1 MRRSEPNTSVHSSKG
16 RLVVTRVAEA
26 VAQVVAVCHE
36 QFRSDPCPEAFEE
49 AELRVRETMNAL
61 ACELLGAVIEKRDD
75 GASRIERDGQSWFRV
90 AATPRTIMTS
100 LGPLTY
106 RRARYRTS
114 TAPAHGG
121 LPGAVTA
128 AIYST
133 VLARPSR
140 SGPTRFRYAGESQSL
155 SRRRARADAE
165 EGVPARF
172 RIHAIPETDMH
183 DPERD
188 IRDIPLSQL
197 ELSPDNVRK
206 TPADDSA
213 FTELKASIAAHGLL
227 ENLIAHAMGLGADGI
242 GRYAVIA
249 GGRRL
254 AAMQALAAEGTLDE
268 DHPVPCRMIGD
279 IVTAEEV
286 SLAENSVRAAM
297 HPADQVEAFRR
308 LADAG
313 STAAAIA
320 ARFGVSERTVEK
332 RLRLGNAAPVLLEAY
347 RAGEIDL
354 DTLMAFAVTTNQARQ
369 SAVWETVSQQG
380 YRPGAWQIKRLLT
393 EDRVPA
399 TSAIVRFVGIE
410 AYEATGGKIDRDL
423 FAEEDER
430 GIWFDDPDLLN
441 KLAIDSLQVAAR
453 ELETRWK
460 WAEARLDVDWSATA
474 AFGRVRPQ
482 PAEPTDGEKAEIERL
497 RTRNDELANMD
508 DDGWTEE
515 LVEEADANETRLDEI
530 EATIEA
536 RAVYRRED
544 IAIAGCIATVGN
556 DGELKLIQGLVRPED
571 MPARE
576 SNDANMAGQDDTGD
590 GESASSS
597 IEAPTLA
604 APLASLGDAEAEAR
618 KEAGVGIGLADDL
631 RAIRTAIVKSQLACD
646 FEAAFDLLLFQLAR
660 GVFASGYHDDA
671 LDIRATE
678 TPDRP
683 AMRVNDDAFGTINVG
698 EKHLEIDRAT
708 QKLDWTGLSDTEAFA
723 ELRALPERDKR
734 TLFASCVAR
743 TLKGQLAF
751 EPKARPEVEA
761 TVARLDI
768 DFAAAVRGNRDQ
780 LWTAD
785 LLWSRLRKDRILAVA
800 RETLGETWAQAEAK
814 HKKADIA
821 KAMQDAFAHGG
832 DVPAG
837 VTAEGRAAAI
847 AWTPP
852 GFRAFDT
859 GAVDDSALADDEG
872 TTAPEPQ
879 PSKIDTPLEN
889 ALEHSSVDPSGADGE
904 ARQDDA
910 TEADAL
916 PGDDPEPTPV
926 EATRPINVS
935 VPGIVESIDA
945 PAVAERRA
953 AAIAS
958 AMNADATL
966 PVAASA
972 PEVAGPPAAD
982 AGGHD
987 VSVEREQ
994 VLAPPRGN
1002 GHDNGAELLEI
1013 PAFLRR
1019 G

>member
-1 MRRSEPNTSVHSSKG
+1 
-16 RLVVTRVAEA
+16 
-26 VAQVVAVCHE
+26 
-36 QFRSDPCPEAFEE
+36 
-49 AELRVRETMNAL
+49 
-61 ACELLGAVIEKRDD
+61 
-75 GASRIERDGQSWFRV
+75 
-90 AATPRTIMTS
+90 
-100 LGPLTY
+100 
-106 RRARYRTS
+106 
-114 TAPAHGG
+114 
-121 LPGAVTA
+121 
-128 AIYST
+128 
-133 VLARPSR
+133 
-140 SGPTRFRYAGESQSL
+140 
-155 SRRRARADAE
+155 
-165 EGVPARF
+165 
-172 RIHAIPETDMH
+172 MH

-188 IRDIPLSQL
+188 ISDIPLSQL

-227 ENLIAHAMGLGADGI
+227 ENLIARSMGPSPDGA

-254 AAMQALAAEGTLDE
+254 AAMQALAAEGALKE
-268 DHPVPCRMIGD
+268 DHPVPCRMIGS
-279 IVTAEEV
+279 IVAAEEV

-354 DTLMAFAVTTNQARQ
+354 DTLMAFAVTTDQARQ

-410 AYEATGGKIDRDL
+410 AYEAAGGRIDRDL

-441 KLAIDSLQVAAR
+441 KLAMDNLQAAAR

-474 AFGRVRPQ
+474 SFGRVRPQ
-482 PAEPTDGEKAEIERL
+482 QAEPTDGEKAEIERL

-508 DDGWTEE
+508 DEDWTEE
-515 LVEEADANETRLDEI
+515 LVEEAESNETRLDEI

-571 MPARE
+571 MPASE
-576 SNDANMAGQDDTGD
+576 AGNAGTAGHDDTGD
-590 GESASSS
+590 EENTISG
-597 IEAPTLA
+597 IDAPTFV
-604 APLASLGDAEAEAR
+604 APLASPGDAEAEAR

-631 RAIRTAIVKSQLACD
+631 RTIRTAIVKSQLACD

-660 GVFASGYHDDA
+660 SVFTSGYHDDA

-683 AMRVNDDAFGTINVG
+683 AMRVNDDAFGAINVG
-698 EKHLEIDRAT
+698 EKHLEIDRAA

-723 ELRALPERDKR
+723 ELRALPEQDKR
-734 TLFASCVAR
+734 TLLASCVAR

-780 LWTAD
+780 VWTAD
-785 LLWSRLRKDRILAVA
+785 LLWSRLRKDRILAIA

-814 HKKADIA
+814 RKKADIA
-821 KAMQDAFAHGG
+821 KAMQDAFAHGD

-837 VTAEGRAAAI
+837 VTAEGRASAI

-859 GAVDDSALADDEG
+859 GTVDDSGAADDPG

-879 PSKIDTPLEN
+879 PTVADTPLGGTPEDDGDD
-889 ALEHSSVDPSGADGE
+889 ADGGADPSGADSDTSQSGE
-904 ARQDDA
+904 PGAGAPAEAQQPMNAR
-910 TEADAL
+910 
-916 PGDDPEPTPV
+916 V
-926 EATRPINVS
+926 HS
-935 VPGIVESIDA
+935 VVESIDA
-945 PAVAERRA
+945 PAVADRRA
-953 AAIAS
+953 AALAS
-958 AMNADATL
+958 AVNADAVP

-972 PEVAGPPAAD
+972 PEAAGAGDHDAMRITI
-982 AGGHD
+982 AGGD
-987 VSVEREQ
+987 SNVPVEPEQ
-994 VLAPPRGN
+994 VMAPPRGN
-1002 GHDNGAELLEI
+1002 GHDNKAELLEI

>member
-1 MRRSEPNTSVHSSKG
+1 
-16 RLVVTRVAEA
+16 
-26 VAQVVAVCHE
+26 
-36 QFRSDPCPEAFEE
+36 
-49 AELRVRETMNAL
+49 
-61 ACELLGAVIEKRDD
+61 
-75 GASRIERDGQSWFRV
+75 
-90 AATPRTIMTS
+90 
-100 LGPLTY
+100 
-106 RRARYRTS
+106 
-114 TAPAHGG
+114 
-121 LPGAVTA
+121 
-128 AIYST
+128 
-133 VLARPSR
+133 
-140 SGPTRFRYAGESQSL
+140 
-155 SRRRARADAE
+155 
-165 EGVPARF
+165 
-172 RIHAIPETDMH
+172 MH

-188 IRDIPLSQL
+188 ISDIPLSRL

-206 TPADDSA
+206 TPADASA

-227 ENLIAHAMGLGADGI
+227 ENLIAHSMEPGTDGI
-242 GRYAVIA
+242 ARYAVIA

-254 AAMQALAAEGTLDE
+254 AAMQALAAEGALDE
-268 DHPVPCRMIGD
+268 DHPVPCRMIGG
-279 IVTAEEV
+279 IVAAEEI

-354 DTLMAFAVTTNQARQ
+354 ETLMAFAVTTDQARQ

-399 TSAIVRFVGIE
+399 TSAIARFVGLE
-410 AYEATGGKIDRDL
+410 AYEAAGGQIDRDL

-441 KLAIDSLQVAAR
+441 KLAMDSLQAATR

-482 PAEPTDGEKAEIERL
+482 PAEPTDEEKVEIERL
-497 RTRNDELANMD
+497 RTRNGELANMD

-530 EATIEA
+530 ETMIEA

-544 IAIAGCIATVGN
+544 TAIAGCIATIGN

-571 MPARE
+571 MPACE
-576 SNDANMAGQDDTGD
+576 PGDADAAGHDDTAD
-590 GESASSS
+590 GEENTISG
-597 IEAPTLA
+597 IDAPTFV
-604 APLASLGDAEAEAR
+604 APLVSPGDAEAEAR
-618 KEAGVGIGLADDL
+618 KGAGVGIGLADDL

-660 GVFASGYHDDA
+660 SVFTSGYHDDA

-698 EKHLEIDRAT
+698 EKHLEIDRTA
-708 QKLDWTGLSDTEAFA
+708 QKLDWTGLSDADAFA

-768 DFAAAVRGNRDQ
+768 DFAAAERGNRDQ
-780 LWTAD
+780 VWTAD
-785 LLWSRLRKDRILAVA
+785 LLWSRLRKDRILAIA

-814 HKKADIA
+814 QKKAEIA
-821 KAMQDAFAHGG
+821 KAMQDAFAHGD

-852 GFRAFDT
+852 GFRAFDAGT
-859 GAVDDSALADDEG
+859 VDDNGAADDPG
-872 TTAPEPQ
+872 TTALEAQ
-879 PSKIDTPLEN
+879 PTVADTPLGGAPEDDGDDTDGG
-889 ALEHSSVDPSGADGE
+889 AYPSGADGDTSPSGVPE
-904 ARQDDA
+904 AN
-910 TEADAL
+910 AL
-916 PGDDPEPTPV
+916 PDKDADPAPV
-926 EATRPINVS
+926 EAKQPMNARVHS
-935 VPGIVESIDA
+935 VVESIDA

-953 AAIAS
+953 AALAS
-958 AMNADATL
+958 AVNADTT
-966 PVAASA
+966 S
-972 PEVAGPPAAD
+972 
-982 AGGHD
+982 
-987 VSVEREQ
+987 SVEREQ

-1002 GHDNGAELLEI
+1002 GHDNGSELLEI

>member
-1 MRRSEPNTSVHSSKG
+1 M
-16 RLVVTRVAEA
+16 EA
-26 VAQVVAVCHE
+26 
-36 QFRSDPCPEAFEE
+36 P
-49 AELRVRETMNAL
+49 
-61 ACELLGAVIEKRDD
+61 
-75 GASRIERDGQSWFRV
+75 ASP
-90 AATPRTIMTS
+90 T
-100 LGPLTY
+100 
-106 RRARYRTS
+106 ARGEYRTS

-121 LPGAVTA
+121 LPGAGTA
-128 AIYST
+128 AIDST
-133 VLARPSR
+133 VLVRSSR
-140 SGPTRFRYAGESQSL
+140 SGSIRFRYAGESQSL

-172 RIHAIPETDMH
+172 RIHAIPETEMH
-183 DPERD
+183 DPESD

-197 ELSPDNVRK
+197 ELSPSNVRK
-206 TPADDSA
+206 TPADASA

-227 ENLIAHAMGLGADGI
+227 ENLITRSMGPGPDGAA
-242 GRYAVIA
+242 RYAVIA

-254 AAMQALAAEGTLDE
+254 AAMQALAAECALDE
-268 DHPVPCRMIGD
+268 DHPVPCRMIGG
-279 IVTAEEV
+279 IVAAEEV

-354 DTLMAFAVTTNQARQ
+354 DTLMAFAVTTDQARQ
-369 SAVWETVSQQG
+369 NAVWETVSQQG

-399 TSAIVRFVGIE
+399 TSAIARFVGLE
-410 AYEATGGKIDRDL
+410 AYEAAGGRIDRDL

-515 LVEEADANETRLDEI
+515 LVEEAESNETRLDEI
-530 EATIEA
+530 EAMIEA

-604 APLASLGDAEAEAR
+604 AHLASLGDAEAEAR

-660 GVFASGYHDDA
+660 GVFANGYHDDA

-698 EKHLEIDRAT
+698 EKHLEIDRAA
-708 QKLDWTGLSDTEAFA
+708 QKLDWAGLPDAEAFA

-761 TVARLDI
+761 TVALLDI

-780 LWTAD
+780 VWTAD

-814 HKKADIA
+814 QKKAEIA

-837 VTAEGRAAAI
+837 VTADGRAAAI

-859 GAVDDSALADDEG
+859 GTVDDSASVDDEG

-879 PSKIDTPLEN
+879 PTVADTPLGDAPEDAGDN
-889 ALEHSSVDPSGADGE
+889 ADGGADPSGADSDTSQSG
-904 ARQDDA
+904 
-910 TEADAL
+910 
-916 PGDDPEPTPV
+916 DPEAGAPADNVADPAQA
-926 EATRPINVS
+926 EAPRPMNARVNS
-935 VPGIVESIDA
+935 VVESIDA

-953 AAIAS
+953 TALAS
-958 AMNADATL
+958 AVNADTTP

-972 PEVAGPPAAD
+972 PEAAGAGDHDAMRITI
-982 AGGHD
+982 AGGGSN
-987 VSVEREQ
+987 VPVKPEQ
-994 VLAPPRGN
+994 VMAPPRGN
-1002 GHDNGAELLEI
+1002 GHDNKAELLEI

>member
-1 MRRSEPNTSVHSSKG
+1 
-16 RLVVTRVAEA
+16 
-26 VAQVVAVCHE
+26 
-36 QFRSDPCPEAFEE
+36 
-49 AELRVRETMNAL
+49 
-61 ACELLGAVIEKRDD
+61 
-75 GASRIERDGQSWFRV
+75 
-90 AATPRTIMTS
+90 
-100 LGPLTY
+100 
-106 RRARYRTS
+106 
-114 TAPAHGG
+114 
-121 LPGAVTA
+121 
-128 AIYST
+128 
-133 VLARPSR
+133 
-140 SGPTRFRYAGESQSL
+140 
-155 SRRRARADAE
+155 
-165 EGVPARF
+165 
-172 RIHAIPETDMH
+172 MH

-206 TPADDSA
+206 TPADTSA
-213 FTELKASIAAHGLL
+213 FTELKASIASHGLL
-227 ENLIAHAMGLGADGI
+227 ENLIARAMEPGTDCGA
-242 GRYAVIA
+242 RYAVIA

-254 AAMQALAAEGTLDE
+254 AAMRALAAEGALDE
-268 DHPVPCRMIGD
+268 DHPVPCHMIGG
-279 IVTAEEV
+279 IVAAEEV

-354 DTLMAFAVTTNQARQ
+354 DTLMAFAVTTDQSRQ

-399 TSAIVRFVGIE
+399 TSAIARFVGLE
-410 AYEATGGKIDRDL
+410 AYEAAGGRIDRDL

-441 KLAIDSLQVAAR
+441 KLAMNSLQVAAR
-453 ELETRWK
+453 DLETRWK
-460 WAEARLDVDWSATA
+460 WAEARLDVDWNTTA
-474 AFGRVRPQ
+474 AFGQVRPQ
-482 PAEPTDGEKAEIERL
+482 PAEPTDQEKAEIERL
-497 RTRNDELANMD
+497 RTRNNELANMD
-508 DDGWTEE
+508 DDAWTEE
-515 LVEEADANETRLDEI
+515 LVEEAESNETRLDEI

-536 RAVYRRED
+536 RAVYQRKD

-576 SNDANMAGQDDTGD
+576 AGDAGAGGHDDTGD
-590 GESASSS
+590 EGNTISG
-597 IEAPTLA
+597 IDAPTFV
-604 APLASLGDAEAEAR
+604 APLATPGDAEAEAR

-646 FEAAFDLLLFQLAR
+646 FDSAFDLLLFQLAR
-660 GVFASGYHDDA
+660 SVFTSGYHDDA

-683 AMRVNDDAFGTINVG
+683 AMRVNDDAFGTVNVG
-698 EKHLEIDRAT
+698 EKHLEIDRTA
-708 QKLDWTGLSDTEAFA
+708 QKLDWTGLPDAEAFA

-761 TVARLDI
+761 TVGRLDI
-768 DFAAAVRGNRDQ
+768 DFASAVRGNRDQ
-780 LWTAD
+780 VWTAD
-785 LLWSRLRKDRILAVA
+785 LLWSRLRKDRILAIA

-814 HKKADIA
+814 QKKADIA
-821 KAMQDAFAHGG
+821 RAMQDAFAHGDG
-832 DVPAG
+832 VPAG
-837 VTAEGRAAAI
+837 ITAESRAAAI

-859 GAVDDSALADDEG
+859 GTVDDEGAASDEG

-879 PSKIDTPLEN
+879 PTVADTPLAGTPEDGSDD
-889 ALEHSSVDPSGADGE
+889 ADGGADPSGVDAETPQSGAPEAGAPADNVADPAPAE
-904 ARQDDA
+904 AEKPMNAR
-910 TEADAL
+910 
-916 PGDDPEPTPV
+916 V
-926 EATRPINVS
+926 HS
-935 VPGIVESIDA
+935 VVESIDA

-953 AAIAS
+953 AALAS
-958 AMNADATL
+958 AVNADATP

-972 PEVAGPPAAD
+972 PEAAGASDHDAMRIAI
-982 AGGHD
+982 AGGGSN
-987 VSVEREQ
+987 VSVEPEQ
-994 VLAPPRGN
+994 VMAPPRDN
-1002 GHDNGAELLEI
+1002 GHDNKAELLEI

>member
-1 MRRSEPNTSVHSSKG
+1 MS
-16 RLVVTRVAEA
+16 
-26 VAQVVAVCHE
+26 
-36 QFRSDPCPEAFEE
+36 
-49 AELRVRETMNAL
+49 
-61 ACELLGAVIEKRDD
+61 
-75 GASRIERDGQSWFRV
+75 
-90 AATPRTIMTS
+90 
-100 LGPLTY
+100 
-106 RRARYRTS
+106 
-114 TAPAHGG
+114 
-121 LPGAVTA
+121 
-128 AIYST
+128 
-133 VLARPSR
+133 
-140 SGPTRFRYAGESQSL
+140 
-155 SRRRARADAE
+155 
-165 EGVPARF
+165 
-172 RIHAIPETDMH
+172 
-183 DPERD
+183 ERD

-197 ELSPDNVRK
+197 ELSPGNVRK
-206 TPADDSA
+206 TPADASA

-227 ENLIAHAMGLGADGI
+227 ENLIARAMEPGTDCVA
-242 GRYAVIA
+242 RYGVIA

-254 AAMQALAAEGTLDE
+254 AAMQALAAEGALKE
-268 DHPVPCRMIGD
+268 DHPVPCHMIDG
-279 IVTAEEV
+279 IVAAEEV

-354 DTLMAFAVTTNQARQ
+354 DTLMAFAVTTDQARQ

-399 TSAIVRFVGIE
+399 TSAIARFVGIE
-410 AYEATGGKIDRDL
+410 AYEAAGGRIDRDL

-441 KLAIDSLQVAAR
+441 KLAMDSLQVAAR

-482 PAEPTDGEKAEIERL
+482 PAEPTDQEKAEIERL

-515 LVEEADANETRLDEI
+515 LAEEADANETRLDEI

-571 MPARE
+571 MPAHASE
-576 SNDANMAGQDDTGD
+576 DADAAGQDDTGD

-604 APLASLGDAEAEAR
+604 APLASPGDADAEAR

-646 FEAAFDLLLFQLAR
+646 FDAAFDLLLFQLAR
-660 GVFASGYHDDA
+660 SVFTNGYHDDA
-671 LDIRATE
+671 LDIRAAE

-698 EKHLEIDRAT
+698 EKHLEIDRAA
-708 QKLDWTGLSDTEAFA
+708 QELDWAGLPDDEAFA

-761 TVARLDI
+761 TVARLGI
-768 DFAAAVRGNRDQ
+768 DFASAVRGNRNQ
-780 LWTAD
+780 VWTAD
-785 LLWSRLRKDRILAVA
+785 LLWSRLRKDRILAIA

-814 HKKADIA
+814 QKKADIA
-821 KAMQDAFAHGG
+821 KAMQDAFAHGD

-837 VTAEGRAAAI
+837 VRAEGRAAAI

-859 GAVDDSALADDEG
+859 GTVDDSGAADDPG
-872 TTAPEPQ
+872 TTVPEPQ
-879 PSKIDTPLEN
+879 PTVVDTPLGGTPEDDGDDVN
-889 ALEHSSVDPSGADGE
+889 GGPDPSGVNAETPQAGAPEDG
-904 ARQDDA
+904 
-910 TEADAL
+910 TL
-916 PGDDPEPTPV
+916 PDNDSDPAPV
-926 EATRPINVS
+926 EAPRPMNARVHS
-935 VPGIVESIDA
+935 VVESIDA
-945 PAVAERRA
+945 PAVADRRA
-953 AAIAS
+953 AALAS
-958 AMNADATL
+958 AVNADATP
-966 PVAASA
+966 PVAVSA
-972 PEVAGPPAAD
+972 PEAAGAGDLDAMRITI
-982 AGGHD
+982 AGGGHE

>member
-1 MRRSEPNTSVHSSKG
+1 
-16 RLVVTRVAEA
+16 
-26 VAQVVAVCHE
+26 
-36 QFRSDPCPEAFEE
+36 
-49 AELRVRETMNAL
+49 
-61 ACELLGAVIEKRDD
+61 
-75 GASRIERDGQSWFRV
+75 
-90 AATPRTIMTS
+90 
-100 LGPLTY
+100 
-106 RRARYRTS
+106 
-114 TAPAHGG
+114 
-121 LPGAVTA
+121 
-128 AIYST
+128 
-133 VLARPSR
+133 
-140 SGPTRFRYAGESQSL
+140 
-155 SRRRARADAE
+155 
-165 EGVPARF
+165 
-172 RIHAIPETDMH
+172 MH
-183 DPERD
+183 DPESD

-206 TPADDSA
+206 TPADASA

-227 ENLIAHAMGLGADGI
+227 ENLIACSMGPGADGI
-242 GRYAVIA
+242 ARYAVIA

-254 AAMQALAAEGTLDE
+254 AAMQALAAEGALDE
-268 DHPVPCRMIGD
+268 DHPVPCRMIGS
-279 IVTAEEV
+279 IVAAEEV

-347 RAGEIDL
+347 RADEIDL
-354 DTLMAFAVTTNQARQ
+354 DTLMAFAVTTDQARQ
-369 SAVWETVSQQG
+369 NAVWETVSQQG

-393 EDRVPA
+393 EDRIPA
-399 TSAIVRFVGIE
+399 TSAIARFVGLE
-410 AYEATGGKIDRDL
+410 AYEATGGRIDRDL

-482 PAEPTDGEKAEIERL
+482 PAEPTDGETAEIECL

-515 LVEEADANETRLDEI
+515 LIEEAEGNEERLDEI

-571 MPARE
+571 MPTRE
-576 SNDANMAGQDDTGD
+576 AGDADAAGQDDTGD
-590 GESASSS
+590 RESANSG
-597 IEAPTLA
+597 IDAPTFM
-604 APLASLGDAEAEAR
+604 APLASPGDAEAEAR

-646 FEAAFDLLLFQLAR
+646 FEAAFDLLLFQIAR
-660 GVFASGYHDDA
+660 SVFTSGYHDDA

-683 AMRVNDDAFGTINVG
+683 AMRVNDDAFGDINVG
-698 EKHLEIDRAT
+698 EKHLEIDRAA
-708 QKLDWTGLSDTEAFA
+708 QKLDWTGLPDAEAFA

-761 TVARLDI
+761 TVALLDI

-780 LWTAD
+780 VWTAD

-814 HKKADIA
+814 QKKAEIA
-821 KAMQDAFAHGG
+821 KAMQEAFAHGNG
-832 DVPAG
+832 VPAG
-837 VTAEGRAAAI
+837 VTADGRAAAI

-859 GAVDDSALADDEG
+859 GAVDDSGSADDEG

-879 PSKIDTPLEN
+879 PTVADTPLGDAPEDAGDN
-889 ALEHSSVDPSGADGE
+889 ADGGADPSGADS
-904 ARQDDA
+904 DA
-910 TEADAL
+910 SQSGYPEDGTL
-916 PGDDPEPTPV
+916 PDNDSDPVPV
-926 EATRPINVS
+926 EAPRPMNARVNS
-935 VPGIVESIDA
+935 VVESIDA

-953 AAIAS
+953 TALAS
-958 AMNADATL
+958 AVNADTT
-966 PVAASA
+966 PPIAAPA
-972 PEVAGPPAAD
+972 PEAAGAGDHDAMRITI
-982 AGGHD
+982 AGGGSN
-987 VSVEREQ
+987 VPVKPEQ
-994 VLAPPRGN
+994 VMAPPRGN
-1002 GHDNGAELLEI
+1002 GHDNKAELLEI

>member
-1 MRRSEPNTSVHSSKG
+1 
-16 RLVVTRVAEA
+16 
-26 VAQVVAVCHE
+26 
-36 QFRSDPCPEAFEE
+36 
-49 AELRVRETMNAL
+49 
-61 ACELLGAVIEKRDD
+61 
-75 GASRIERDGQSWFRV
+75 
-90 AATPRTIMTS
+90 
-100 LGPLTY
+100 
-106 RRARYRTS
+106 
-114 TAPAHGG
+114 
-121 LPGAVTA
+121 
-128 AIYST
+128 
-133 VLARPSR
+133 
-140 SGPTRFRYAGESQSL
+140 
-155 SRRRARADAE
+155 
-165 EGVPARF
+165 
-172 RIHAIPETDMH
+172 MH

-188 IRDIPLSQL
+188 ISDIPLSQL

-227 ENLIAHAMGLGADGI
+227 ENLIARSMEPGTDCVA
-242 GRYAVIA
+242 RYAVIA

-254 AAMQALAAEGTLDE
+254 AAMQALAAEGALDE
-268 DHPVPCRMIGD
+268 DHPVPCRMIGA
-279 IVTAEEV
+279 IVAAEEV
-286 SLAENSVRAAM
+286 SLAENTVRAAM

-354 DTLMAFAVTTNQARQ
+354 ETLMAFAVTTDQARQ

-393 EDRVPA
+393 EDRVSA
-399 TSAIVRFVGIE
+399 TSAIARFVGIE
-410 AYEATGGKIDRDL
+410 AYEAAGGRIDRDL

-441 KLAIDSLQVAAR
+441 KLAMDSLQAVAR
-453 ELETRWK
+453 ELETLWK

-482 PAEPTDGEKAEIERL
+482 PAEPTDEEKAEIERL
-497 RTRNDELANMD
+497 RTRNVELANMD

-515 LVEEADANETRLDEI
+515 LVEEAESNETRLDEI
-530 EATIEA
+530 EAMIEAMIEA

-576 SNDANMAGQDDTGD
+576 SGEAGAAGHDDTGD
-590 GESASSS
+590 EENIISG
-597 IEAPTLA
+597 IDAPTFVV
-604 APLASLGDAEAEAR
+604 PLASPGDAEAEAR

-660 GVFASGYHDDA
+660 GVFTTGYHDDA
-671 LDIRATE
+671 LDIRAAE

-683 AMRVNDDAFGTINVG
+683 AMRVNDDAFGDINVG
-698 EKHLEIDRAT
+698 EKHLEIDRAA
-708 QKLDWTGLSDTEAFA
+708 QKLDWTGLPDDEAFA

-743 TLKGQLAF
+743 ALKGQLAF

-780 LWTAD
+780 VWTAD
-785 LLWSRLRKDRILAVA
+785 LLWSRLRKDRILAIA
-800 RETLGETWAQAEAK
+800 RETLGETWTQAETK
-814 HKKADIA
+814 QKKADIA
-821 KAMQDAFAHGG
+821 KAMGDAFAHGG
-832 DVPAG
+832 GVPAG
-837 VTAEGRAAAI
+837 VTAEGRAAAK

-859 GAVDDSALADDEG
+859 GTVDDSGSADDPG

-879 PSKIDTPLEN
+879 RTVADTPLGGTPEDDGDDVN
-889 ALEHSSVDPSGADGE
+889 GGPDPSGVDADTPQAGAPE
-904 ARQDDA
+904 DCKLLDNDA
-910 TEADAL
+910 
-916 PGDDPEPTPV
+916 DPVPV
-926 EATRPINVS
+926 EAPRPMNARVHS
-935 VPGIVESIDA
+935 VVESIDA
-945 PAVAERRA
+945 PAVVERRA
-953 AAIAS
+953 AALAS
-958 AMNADATL
+958 NVNADAT
-966 PVAASA
+966 P
-972 PEVAGPPAAD
+972 
-982 AGGHD
+982 
-987 VSVEREQ
+987 SVEREQ

-1002 GHDNGAELLEI
+1002 GHDNKAELLEI

>member
-1 MRRSEPNTSVHSSKG
+1 M
-16 RLVVTRVAEA
+16 L
-26 VAQVVAVCHE
+26 
-36 QFRSDPCPEAFEE
+36 
-49 AELRVRETMNAL
+49 
-61 ACELLGAVIEKRDD
+61 
-75 GASRIERDGQSWFRV
+75 
-90 AATPRTIMTS
+90 
-100 LGPLTY
+100 
-106 RRARYRTS
+106 
-114 TAPAHGG
+114 
-121 LPGAVTA
+121 
-128 AIYST
+128 
-133 VLARPSR
+133 
-140 SGPTRFRYAGESQSL
+140 
-155 SRRRARADAE
+155 
-165 EGVPARF
+165 
-172 RIHAIPETDMH
+172 
-183 DPERD
+183 ERD

-197 ELSPDNVRK
+197 EISPDNVRK

-227 ENLIAHAMGLGADGI
+227 ENLIARAMEPGTDGI

-254 AAMQALAAEGTLDE
+254 AAMQALAAEGALDG
-268 DHPVPCRMIGD
+268 DHPVPCRMIGG
-279 IVTAEEV
+279 IVAAEEV

-320 ARFGVSERTVEK
+320 GRFGISERTVEK
-332 RLRLGNAAPVLLEAY
+332 RLRLGTAAPVLLEAY

-354 DTLMAFAVTTNQARQ
+354 DTLMAFAVTTDQARQ
-369 SAVWETVSQQG
+369 NVVWETVSQQG

-393 EDRVPA
+393 EDRVSA
-399 TSAIVRFVGIE
+399 TSAIARFVGIE
-410 AYEATGGKIDRDL
+410 VYEAAGGQIDRDL

-441 KLAIDSLQVAAR
+441 KLAMDSLQAATR

-482 PAEPTDGEKAEIERL
+482 PAEPTDEEKAEIERL
-497 RTRNDELANMD
+497 RTRDDELANMD
-508 DDGWTEE
+508 DDSWTEE
-515 LVEEADANETRLDEI
+515 LVEEAEGNEERLDEI

-544 IAIAGCIATVGN
+544 VAIAGCIATVGN

-571 MPARE
+571 IPARE
-576 SNDANMAGQDDTGD
+576 AGDADAAGQDDSGD
-590 GESASSS
+590 GESASSG
-597 IEAPTLA
+597 IEAPTFVA
-604 APLASLGDAEAEAR
+604 TLASPGDAEAEAR
-618 KEAGVGIGLADDL
+618 KKAGVGIGLADDL
-631 RAIRTAIVKSQLACD
+631 RTIRTAIVKSQLACD

-660 GVFASGYHDDA
+660 SVFTSGYHDDA
-671 LDIRATE
+671 LDIRATV

-683 AMRVNDDAFGTINVG
+683 AMRVNYDAFGTINVG
-698 EKHLEIDRAT
+698 EKHLEIDRAA
-708 QKLDWTGLSDTEAFA
+708 QKLDWAGLSDTEAFA

-780 LWTAD
+780 VWTAD
-785 LLWSRLRKDRILAVA
+785 LLWSRLRKDRILAIA
-800 RETLGETWAQAEAK
+800 RETLGEAWAQAEAK
-814 HKKADIA
+814 QKKAEIA
-821 KAMQDAFAHGG
+821 RAMQDAFAHGDG
-832 DVPAG
+832 VPAG

-859 GAVDDSALADDEG
+859 GTVDDEG
-872 TTAPEPQ
+872 AASDERTAASDPQ
-879 PSKIDTPLEN
+879 PAVADTPLSDAPEDDGDD
-889 ALEHSSVDPSGADGE
+889 ADGGVDSSGADGDILQSGVKEASALPDKDADPAPAE
-904 ARQDDA
+904 ARQPMN
-910 TEADAL
+910 T
-916 PGDDPEPTPV
+916 GV
-926 EATRPINVS
+926 QS
-935 VPGIVESIDA
+935 VVESIEA
-945 PAVAERRA
+945 PAVADRRA
-953 AAIAS
+953 AALAS
-958 AMNADATL
+958 AVNVDAT
-966 PVAASA
+966 PPIAASA
-972 PEVAGPPAAD
+972 PEAAD
-982 AGGHD
+982 PTVGDAIAGGHD

-1002 GHDNGAELLEI
+1002 GQDNSAEVLVI

-1019 G
+1019 GCRGGQSGPRTGNGIVTR

>member
-1 MRRSEPNTSVHSSKG
+1 
-16 RLVVTRVAEA
+16 
-26 VAQVVAVCHE
+26 
-36 QFRSDPCPEAFEE
+36 
-49 AELRVRETMNAL
+49 
-61 ACELLGAVIEKRDD
+61 
-75 GASRIERDGQSWFRV
+75 
-90 AATPRTIMTS
+90 
-100 LGPLTY
+100 
-106 RRARYRTS
+106 
-114 TAPAHGG
+114 
-121 LPGAVTA
+121 
-128 AIYST
+128 
-133 VLARPSR
+133 
-140 SGPTRFRYAGESQSL
+140 
-155 SRRRARADAE
+155 
-165 EGVPARF
+165 
-172 RIHAIPETDMH
+172 
-183 DPERD
+183 
-188 IRDIPLSQL
+188 
-197 ELSPDNVRK
+197 
-206 TPADDSA
+206 
-213 FTELKASIAAHGLL
+213 
-227 ENLIAHAMGLGADGI
+227 
-242 GRYAVIA
+242 
-249 GGRRL
+249 
-254 AAMQALAAEGTLDE
+254 
-268 DHPVPCRMIGD
+268 
-279 IVTAEEV
+279 
-286 SLAENSVRAAM
+286 M

-347 RAGEIDL
+347 RADEIDL
-354 DTLMAFAVTTNQARQ
+354 DTLMAFAVTTDQARQ
-369 SAVWETVSQQG
+369 NAVWETVSQQG

-393 EDRVPA
+393 EDRIPA

-410 AYEATGGKIDRDL
+410 AYEAAGGRIDRDL

-515 LVEEADANETRLDEI
+515 LVEEAESNETRLDEI
-530 EATIEA
+530 EAIIEA

-576 SNDANMAGQDDTGD
+576 SGDADAGRARRYCRWTRKTAISGID
-590 GESASSS
+590 
-597 IEAPTLA
+597 APTFV
-604 APLASLGDAEAEAR
+604 APLASPGDAEAEAR

-631 RAIRTAIVKSQLACD
+631 AGHPHGHRQEPARLRLRGRPSICCCSSSPGACSPTATMMPRSTSGRPRHRTV
-646 FEAAFDLLLFQLAR
+646 
-660 GVFASGYHDDA
+660 
-671 LDIRATE
+671 
-678 TPDRP
+678 RP
-683 AMRVNDDAFGTINVG
+683 CGSTTMLSAPSMLVRSTSRSTGP
-698 EKHLEIDRAT
+698 R
-708 QKLDWTGLSDTEAFA
+708 QKLDWTGLPDAEAFA

-780 LWTAD
+780 VWTAD
-785 LLWSRLRKDRILAVA
+785 LLWSRLRKDRILAIA

-814 HKKADIA
+814 QKKAGIA

-832 DVPAG
+832 GVPAG

-859 GAVDDSALADDEG
+859 GTVDDRSLG
-872 TTAPEPQ
+872 
-879 PSKIDTPLEN
+879 
-889 ALEHSSVDPSGADGE
+889 
-904 ARQDDA
+904 
-910 TEADAL
+910 
-916 PGDDPEPTPV
+916 
-926 EATRPINVS
+926 
-935 VPGIVESIDA
+935 
-945 PAVAERRA
+945 
-953 AAIAS
+953 
-958 AMNADATL
+958 
-966 PVAASA
+966 
-972 PEVAGPPAAD
+972 
-982 AGGHD
+982 
-987 VSVEREQ
+987 
-994 VLAPPRGN
+994 
-1002 GHDNGAELLEI
+1002 
-1013 PAFLRR
+1013 
-1019 G
+1019 

>member
-1 MRRSEPNTSVHSSKG
+1 
-16 RLVVTRVAEA
+16 
-26 VAQVVAVCHE
+26 
-36 QFRSDPCPEAFEE
+36 
-49 AELRVRETMNAL
+49 
-61 ACELLGAVIEKRDD
+61 
-75 GASRIERDGQSWFRV
+75 
-90 AATPRTIMTS
+90 
-100 LGPLTY
+100 
-106 RRARYRTS
+106 
-114 TAPAHGG
+114 
-121 LPGAVTA
+121 
-128 AIYST
+128 
-133 VLARPSR
+133 
-140 SGPTRFRYAGESQSL
+140 
-155 SRRRARADAE
+155 
-165 EGVPARF
+165 
-172 RIHAIPETDMH
+172 MH

-188 IRDIPLSQL
+188 IHDIPLSQL
-197 ELSPDNVRK
+197 ELSPCNVRK
-206 TPADDSA
+206 TPADASA

-227 ENLIAHAMGLGADGI
+227 ENLIARSMEPGTDGI
-242 GRYAVIA
+242 ARYAVIA

-254 AAMQALAAEGTLDE
+254 AAMQALAAEGALDE
-268 DHPVPCRMIGD
+268 DHPVPCRMIED
-279 IVTAEEV
+279 IVAAEEV

-354 DTLMAFAVTTNQARQ
+354 DTLMAFAVTTDHARQ

-399 TSAIVRFVGIE
+399 TSAIARFVGLE
-410 AYEATGGKIDRDL
+410 AYEAAGGQIDRDL

-441 KLAIDSLQVAAR
+441 KLAMDSLQAAAR

-482 PAEPTDGEKAEIERL
+482 PAEPTDGEAAEIERL
-497 RTRNDELANMD
+497 RTRNGELANMD

-515 LVEEADANETRLDEI
+515 LVEEAESNETRLDEI
-530 EATIEA
+530 EAMIEA

-571 MPARE
+571 MPARQSAE
-576 SNDANMAGQDDTGD
+576 AGAAGHADTAD
-590 GESASSS
+590 GEENTISG
-597 IEAPTLA
+597 IDAPTLV
-604 APLASLGDAEAEAR
+604 APLASPGDAEAEAR

-646 FEAAFDLLLFQLAR
+646 FEAAFDLLLFQLTR
-660 GVFASGYHDDA
+660 SVFTSGYHDDA
-671 LDIRATE
+671 LDIRAAE

-683 AMRVNDDAFGTINVG
+683 AMRVNDDSFGTINVG
-698 EKHLEIDRAT
+698 EKHLEIDRT
-708 QKLDWTGLSDTEAFA
+708 GQKLDWAGLPDAEAFA

-734 TLFASCVAR
+734 TLLASCVAR

-751 EPKARPEVEA
+751 EPKARPEVES

-768 DFAAAVRGNRDQ
+768 DFAAAVRGNHDQ
-780 LWTAD
+780 VWTAD
-785 LLWSRLRKDRILAVA
+785 LLWSRLRKDRILAIA

-814 HKKADIA
+814 QKKAEIA
-821 KAMQDAFAHGG
+821 KAMQDAFAHGNG
-832 DVPAG
+832 VPAG
-837 VTAEGRAAAI
+837 ITAEGRAAAI

-859 GAVDDSALADDEG
+859 GNVGDNASADDEG
-872 TTAPEPQ
+872 TTVPEPQ
-879 PSKIDTPLEN
+879 PSKIDTPS
-889 ALEHSSVDPSGADGE
+889 ADAPEHSGADPSGADGE
-904 ARQDDA
+904 DRQDDA

-916 PGDDPEPTPV
+916 PGDDPEPTPM
-926 EATRPINVS
+926 EAPRPINVS
-935 VPGIVESIDA
+935 VHSVVESIDA
-945 PAVAERRA
+945 PAAAKRRA
-953 AAIAS
+953 AALAS
-958 AMNADATL
+958 AVNADAT
-966 PVAASA
+966 P
-972 PEVAGPPAAD
+972 
-982 AGGHD
+982 
-987 VSVEREQ
+987 SVEREQ

-1002 GHDNGAELLEI
+1002 GHDNKAEVLEI

-1019 G
+1019 S

>member
-1 MRRSEPNTSVHSSKG
+1 
-16 RLVVTRVAEA
+16 
-26 VAQVVAVCHE
+26 
-36 QFRSDPCPEAFEE
+36 
-49 AELRVRETMNAL
+49 
-61 ACELLGAVIEKRDD
+61 
-75 GASRIERDGQSWFRV
+75 
-90 AATPRTIMTS
+90 
-100 LGPLTY
+100 
-106 RRARYRTS
+106 
-114 TAPAHGG
+114 
-121 LPGAVTA
+121 
-128 AIYST
+128 
-133 VLARPSR
+133 
-140 SGPTRFRYAGESQSL
+140 
-155 SRRRARADAE
+155 
-165 EGVPARF
+165 
-172 RIHAIPETDMH
+172 MH

-188 IRDIPLSQL
+188 ISDIPLSQL

-227 ENLIAHAMGLGADGI
+227 ENLIARSMEPGTDCVA
-242 GRYAVIA
+242 RYAVIA

-254 AAMQALAAEGTLDE
+254 AAMQALAAEGALDE
-268 DHPVPCRMIGD
+268 DHPVPCRMIGA
-279 IVTAEEV
+279 IVAAEEV
-286 SLAENSVRAAM
+286 SLAENTVRAAM

-354 DTLMAFAVTTNQARQ
+354 ETLMAFAVTTDQARQ

-393 EDRVPA
+393 EDRVSA
-399 TSAIVRFVGIE
+399 TSAIARFVGIE
-410 AYEATGGKIDRDL
+410 AYEAAGGRIDRDL

-441 KLAIDSLQVAAR
+441 KLAMDSLQAVAR
-453 ELETRWK
+453 ELETLWK

-482 PAEPTDGEKAEIERL
+482 PAEPTDEEKAEIERL
-497 RTRNDELANMD
+497 RTRNVELANMD

-515 LVEEADANETRLDEI
+515 LVEEAESNETRLDEI
-530 EATIEA
+530 EAMIEAMIEA

-576 SNDANMAGQDDTGD
+576 SGEAGAAGHDDTGD
-590 GESASSS
+590 EENIISG
-597 IEAPTLA
+597 IDAPTFVV
-604 APLASLGDAEAEAR
+604 PLASPGDAEAEAR

-660 GVFASGYHDDA
+660 GVFTTGYHDDA
-671 LDIRATE
+671 LDIRAAE

-683 AMRVNDDAFGTINVG
+683 AMRVNDDAFGDINVG
-698 EKHLEIDRAT
+698 EKHLEIDRAA
-708 QKLDWTGLSDTEAFA
+708 QKLDWTGLPDDEAFA

-743 TLKGQLAF
+743 ALKGQLAF

-780 LWTAD
+780 VWTAD
-785 LLWSRLRKDRILAVA
+785 LLWSRLRKDRILAIA
-800 RETLGETWAQAEAK
+800 RETLGETWTQAETK
-814 HKKADIA
+814 QKKADIA
-821 KAMQDAFAHGG
+821 KAMGDAFAHGG
-832 DVPAG
+832 GVPAG
-837 VTAEGRAAAI
+837 VTAEGRAAAK

-859 GAVDDSALADDEG
+859 GTVDDSGSADDPG

-879 PSKIDTPLEN
+879 RTVADTPLGGTPEDDGDDVN
-889 ALEHSSVDPSGADGE
+889 GGPDPSGVDADTPQAGAPE
-904 ARQDDA
+904 DGKLPDNDA
-910 TEADAL
+910 
-916 PGDDPEPTPV
+916 DPVPV
-926 EATRPINVS
+926 EAPRPMNARVHS
-935 VPGIVESIDA
+935 VVESIDA
-945 PAVAERRA
+945 PAVVERRA
-953 AAIAS
+953 AALAS
-958 AMNADATL
+958 NVNADAT
-966 PVAASA
+966 P
-972 PEVAGPPAAD
+972 
-982 AGGHD
+982 
-987 VSVEREQ
+987 SVEREQ

-1002 GHDNGAELLEI
+1002 GHDNKAELLEI